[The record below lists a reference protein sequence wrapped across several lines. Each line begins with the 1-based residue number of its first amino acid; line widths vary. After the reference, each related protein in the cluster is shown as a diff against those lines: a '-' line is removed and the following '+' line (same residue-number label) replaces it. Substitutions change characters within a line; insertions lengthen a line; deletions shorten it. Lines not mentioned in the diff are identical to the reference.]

1 MNGLTATWGIHMNS
15 RYVIPV
21 LLGLLLLTGD
31 AGAQGRRPTHHWS
44 LTTPPEV
51 GLDARALSAFDAD
64 IAEGKYG
71 YIDSMLVIRHGKI
84 AYERYYGHDYEEIY
98 HKEASTPGP
107 LVVGSLTGP
116 YNYFNPW
123 WHPYYQDSM
132 LHTMQSVTK
141 SVTSLVIGIAL
152 GRNEFPDLDTPV
164 LKFFA
169 PGSVS
174 NIDDRKRRMTI
185 RHLLTMTTGLDWN
198 EDLPYTDPD
207 NTWSALQETNDWV
220 QFTID
225 RPMSGEPGETF
236 QYNSGATL
244 ILGQVF
250 YRATGI
256 DLEEYAV
263 RHLFRPLG
271 IDDYFWKRT
280 PRGLVDTQE
289 GLYIST
295 RDIARIAHLVLH
307 RGQWDNEQII
317 PEDWIRDSVA
327 PSVSV
332 NADRSWE
339 YGYKWWL
346 IHYQHDGEDRIAI
359 AGLGFG
365 DQVPIVFPELDM
377 VAVFTGWNTLP
388 GRPELDVDEA
398 IGRLVASLNAP

>member
-1 MNGLTATWGIHMNS
+1 MNS
-15 RYVIPV
+15 KSIFPV
-21 LLGLLLLTGD
+21 LLSLLLLAGD
-31 AGAQGRRPTHHWS
+31 AGAQGQWPTHNWS
-44 LTTPPEV
+44 LTTPPEA
-51 GLDARALSAFDAD
+51 GLDAKALAAFDAD

-98 HKEASTPGP
+98 NEEARTPGP

-141 SVTSLVIGIAL
+141 SVTSLVIGIAA
-152 GRNEFPDLDTPV
+152 GHNEFPDLDTSV
-164 LKFFA
+164 LDFFA
-169 PGSVS
+169 PGSVA
-174 NIDDRKRRMTI
+174 NVDDRKRRMTI

-207 NTWSALQETNDWV
+207 NTWSALQDTSDWV

-225 RPMSGEPGETF
+225 RPMSEEPGKVF

-244 ILGQVF
+244 ILGKVF
-250 YRATGI
+250 YQATGI

-263 RHLFRPLG
+263 EHLFRPLG

-295 RDIARIAHLVLH
+295 RGIAKIAYLVLECG
-307 RGQWDNEQII
+307 RWDDEQVV
-317 PEDWIRDSVA
+317 PGDWIRDSVA
-327 PSVSV
+327 PFVPV
-332 NADRSWE
+332 NEDGSWE

-346 IHYQHDGEDRIAI
+346 IHYQHDGEDRVAI

-388 GRPELDVDEA
+388 DRPDLGVDEA
-398 IGRLVASLNAP
+398 IERLVVALKAP

>member
-1 MNGLTATWGIHMNS
+1 MNP
-15 RYVIPV
+15 RYLFP
-21 LLGLLLLTGD
+21 LLLSLLLLACN
-31 AGAQGRRPTHHWS
+31 AGAQTRWPTQNWPM
-44 LTTPPEV
+44 TTPSEV
-51 GLDARALSAFDAD
+51 GLDARALAAFDSD
-64 IAEGKYG
+64 ISEGTYG

-84 AYERYYGHDYEEIY
+84 AYERYYGHEYEKIY
-98 HKEASTPGP
+98 HEEARTPGP

-141 SVTSLVIGIAL
+141 SVTSLVVGIAV

-164 LKFFA
+164 LDFFA
-169 PGSVS
+169 PESVA
-174 NIDDRKRRMTI
+174 NVDDRKRRMTI

-207 NTWSALQETNDWV
+207 NTWSALQETGNWV

-225 RPMSGEPGETF
+225 RPMIGEPGKTF

-244 ILGQVF
+244 ILGEIFQQ
-250 YRATGI
+250 ATGV

-263 RHLFRPLG
+263 DNLFRPLG

-295 RDIARIAHLVLH
+295 RDIARIAYLVLE
-307 RGQWDNEQII
+307 RGRWDGKQVV
-317 PEDWIRDSVA
+317 PEEWVRDSIA
-327 PSVSV
+327 PFVPV
-332 NADRSWE
+332 TDDRSWE

-346 IHYQHDGEDRIAI
+346 IHYQYEGEDQLAI
-359 AGLGFG
+359 LGLGFG
-365 DQVPIVFPELDM
+365 DQIPIVLPEFDM

-388 GRPELDVDEA
+388 DRPELDVDEA
-398 IGRLVASLNAP
+398 IQRIVSSLKAP

>member
-1 MNGLTATWGIHMNS
+1 MKC
-15 RYVIPV
+15 RYLLPV
-21 LLGLLLLTGD
+21 SVGLLVLAGN
-31 AGAQGRRPTHHWS
+31 AGAQTLWPTHKWTM
-44 LTTPPEV
+44 TTPSEV
-51 GLDARALSAFDAD
+51 GLDARALAAFDAD
-64 IAEGKYG
+64 ISEGKYG

-84 AYERYYGHDYEEIY
+84 AYERYYGHDYEKIY
-98 HKEASTPGP
+98 YDEAKTPGP

-116 YNYFNPW
+116 YNYFNAW

-141 SVTSLVIGIAL
+141 SVTSLVIGIAV
-152 GRNEFPDLDTPV
+152 GHNEFPDLDTPV
-164 LKFFA
+164 LNFFA
-169 PGSVS
+169 PGSVA
-174 NIDDRKRRMTI
+174 NVDDRKRRLTI

-207 NTWSALQETNDWV
+207 NTWTALQETSDWV

-225 RPMSGEPGETF
+225 RPMSGEPGKAF

-244 ILGQVF
+244 ILGEIF
-250 YRATGI
+250 NRATGI

-263 RHLFRPLG
+263 EHLFRPLG

-295 RDIARIAHLVLH
+295 RDIARIAYLVLE
-307 RGQWDNEQII
+307 RGQWDGEQVV
-317 PEDWIRDSVA
+317 PEEWLRDSIEPFV
-327 PSVSV
+327 PV
-332 NADRSWE
+332 NDDRSWE

-346 IHYQHDGEDRIAI
+346 IHYLYEGEDQLAVL
-359 AGLGFG
+359 GLGFG
-365 DQVPIVFPELDM
+365 DQIPIVLPELDI

-388 GRPELDVDEA
+388 DQPELDVDET
-398 IGRLVASLNAP
+398 IQRIVSSLKAP